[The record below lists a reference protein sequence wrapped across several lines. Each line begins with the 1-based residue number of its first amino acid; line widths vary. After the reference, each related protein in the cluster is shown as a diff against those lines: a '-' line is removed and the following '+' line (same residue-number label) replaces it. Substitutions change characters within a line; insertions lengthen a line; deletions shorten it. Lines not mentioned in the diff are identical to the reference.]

1 MNKGDNMTRIKNET
15 INEFEIEKSRFI
27 CYLNRAFSE
36 SEAREYIL
44 SIKKLHPNAT
54 HHSTAFIIGEH
65 NEIQRSSDD
74 GEPSGTAGVPMLE
87 CLKMNNMN
95 DIVAVSVRYFG
106 GIKLGAGGLIRAYSK
121 SVSEAIKTATLM
133 QTVNTQV
140 YKITF
145 RYDLIGKIDYYLS
158 QHNVEILDKE
168 YDQEVIYTY
177 RTTENLETDLLEIS
191 SGSCK
196 PVYIK
201 DEIVEME
208 VKLK

>member
-1 MNKGDNMTRIKNET
+1 MTRIKNET

-54 HHSTAFIIGEH
+54 HHCTAFIIGEH

-177 RTTENLETDLLEIS
+177 RSTENLETDLLEIS

-201 DEIVEME
+201 DEIVAISSSS
-208 VKLK
+208 LKK

>member
-1 MNKGDNMTRIKNET
+1 MTRIKNET

-54 HHSTAFIIGEH
+54 HHCTAFIIGEH

-177 RTTENLETDLLEIS
+177 RTTENLEMDLLEIS

>member
-54 HHSTAFIIGEH
+54 HHCTAFIIGEH

-121 SVSEAIKTATLM
+121 SVSEAIKTAALM

>member
-1 MNKGDNMTRIKNET
+1 MTRIKNET

-54 HHSTAFIIGEH
+54 HHCTAFIIGEH

-121 SVSEAIKTATLM
+121 SVSEAIKTAALM

>member
-1 MNKGDNMTRIKNET
+1 MTRIKNET

-54 HHSTAFIIGEH
+54 HHCTAFIIGEH

-201 DEIVEME
+201 DEDC
-208 VKLK
+208 

>member
-54 HHSTAFIIGEH
+54 HHCTAFIIGEH

-196 PVYIK
+196 PIYIK

>member
-54 HHSTAFIIGEH
+54 HHCTAFIIGEH

>member
-1 MNKGDNMTRIKNET
+1 MTRIKNET

-54 HHSTAFIIGEH
+54 HHCTAFIIGEH

>member
-1 MNKGDNMTRIKNET
+1 MTRIKNET

-54 HHSTAFIIGEH
+54 HHCTAFIIGEH

-121 SVSEAIKTATLM
+121 SVTEAIKTATLM

>member
-1 MNKGDNMTRIKNET
+1 
-15 INEFEIEKSRFI
+15 
-27 CYLNRAFSE
+27 
-36 SEAREYIL
+36 
-44 SIKKLHPNAT
+44 
-54 HHSTAFIIGEH
+54 
-65 NEIQRSSDD
+65 
-74 GEPSGTAGVPMLE
+74 MLE